1 MLRSNTGTDT
11 TVLETKSSAKSV
23 VIYFT
28 STVLGLIE
36 RIALVTP
43 TRLREEGG
51 EDEDNFFYT

>member
-28 STVLGLIE
+28 STALGLIE

-51 EDEDNFFYT
+51 EDEDNIN

>member
-36 RIALVTP
+36 RIALVIP

-51 EDEDNFFYT
+51 EDEDNIF

>member
-36 RIALVTP
+36 HIVMVTQ
-43 TRLREEGG
+43 TQLREEEEEG
-51 EDEDNFFYT
+51 EDEDNIN

>member
-51 EDEDNFFYT
+51 EDEDNIF